1 MGAVLAEESATAVR
15 SVPGGTLTDEE
26 VAARVLAG
34 ETGLFEV
41 LMRRYNRRLFRV
53 ARAIVRDEGEAEDI
67 MQETYVR
74 AFAALGQFQG
84 RASWAT
90 WLTRIAVNE
99 ALARLRR
106 RGRFVGHGDEAIDGG
121 EDQMESEQAARGVS
135 GGRCIGPEET
145 TAARELSGFV
155 ERAVDDL
162 PDSYR
167 VVFMLREVEELSTT
181 ETAACLDISED
192 LVKVRLHRARV
203 ELRRLLDARLGAA
216 TREVFDFHLSRC
228 DRIVAAVMARL
239 PGVRSAGETTG

>member
-1 MGAVLAEESATAVR
+1 MNLVSGEKGAAAPVASANA
-15 SVPGGTLTDEE
+15 TLTDEE

-53 ARAIVRDEGEAEDI
+53 ARAIVRDDGEAEDV

-74 AFAALGQFQG
+74 AYGALGQFEG
-84 RASWAT
+84 RAAWAT

-99 ALARLRR
+99 ALARVRR
-106 RGRFVGHGDEAIDGG
+106 RGRFVGRELVDLREDDMDGQEVLG
-121 EDQMESEQAARGVS
+121 GAPSGRSSARGDL
-135 GGRCIGPEET
+135 GPEET
-145 TAARELSGFV
+145 ASARELGGLV
-155 ERAVDDL
+155 ERAVDEL

-167 VVFMLREVEELSTT
+167 MVFMLREVEELSTI
-181 ETAACLDISED
+181 ETAACLEISED
-192 LVKVRLHRARV
+192 LVKVRLHRARA

-228 DRIVAAVMARL
+228 DRVVAAVMARISVGY
-239 PGVRSAGETTG
+239 PAG

>member
-1 MGAVLAEESATAVR
+1 MGPVLAEELVSAAP

-53 ARAIVRDEGEAEDI
+53 ARAIVRDEAEAEDI

-84 RASWAT
+84 RSSWAT

-106 RGRFVGHGDEAIDGG
+106 RGRFVGRAGIDGG
-121 EDQMESEQAARGVS
+121 EDDMESEQTARGVS
-135 GGRCIGPEET
+135 GGRSIGPEET
-145 TAARELSGFV
+145 TSARELSGFV

-167 VVFMLREVEELSTT
+167 MVFMLREVEELSTL
-181 ETAACLDISED
+181 ETATCLDISED
-192 LVKVRLHRARV
+192 LVKVRLHRARG
-203 ELRRLLDARLGAA
+203 ELRRLLDVRLGAA

-239 PGVRSAGETTG
+239 PTARSTG

>member
-1 MGAVLAEESATAVR
+1 MGPVLAEESATAAR
-15 SVPGGTLTDEE
+15 PVPGGTLTDEE

-41 LMRRYNRRLFRV
+41 LVRRYNRRLFRI
-53 ARAIVRDEGEAEDI
+53 ARAIVRDEAEAEDI

-84 RASWAT
+84 RSSWAT

-106 RGRFVGHGDEAIDGG
+106 RGRFVGREGIDGG
-121 EDQMESEQAARGVS
+121 EDDMESEQAARGVS
-135 GGRCIGPEET
+135 GGRSIGPEET
-145 TAARELSGFV
+145 TSARELSGFV

-167 VVFMLREVEELSTT
+167 MVFMLREVEELSTI
-181 ETAACLDISED
+181 ETAACLDISEE
-192 LVKVRLHRARV
+192 LVKVRLHRARG

-228 DRIVAAVMARL
+228 DRIVAAVMGRL
-239 PGVRSAGETTG
+239 SGVRSTGETAG

>member
-1 MGAVLAEESATAVR
+1 MIDDSAVSAVLA
-15 SVPGGTLTDEE
+15 VPGGTLADEE

-34 ETGLFEV
+34 EIGLFEV

-53 ARAIVRDEGEAEDI
+53 ARAIVRDDAEAEDI

-74 AFAALGQFQG
+74 AYAALAQFEG
-84 RASWAT
+84 RATWAT

-99 ALARLRR
+99 ALARVRR
-106 RGRFVGHGDEAIDGG
+106 RGRFVGHPAIDVG
-121 EDQMESEQAARGVS
+121 EDDMESEQAARGVS
-135 GGRCIGPEET
+135 GGRSIGPEET
-145 TAARELSGFV
+145 TSVRELSGFV

-167 VVFMLREVEELSTT
+167 VVFMLREVEELSTS
-181 ETAACLDISED
+181 ETAACLDISDE
-192 LVKVRLHRARV
+192 LVKVRLHRARG

-239 PGVRSAGETTG
+239 PSGR